1 MIALQWYNT
10 TVTENGVYCVLKPH
24 ILAANVCRQCQC
36 VHSYVYASLQWVYSH
51 PIHCVTFLNNY
62 FETEGIVYPQLYYL
76 TITLTLSL
84 FYSLHLRNSV
94 TTHPLYTFTLSY
106 RESPPNY
113 VPPLTNIY
121 THKGFGLCIPTTLC
135 LPSSDSNSPWQLH
148 PSSRPQSHSW
158 GHTPATVQV
167 KGTHHFQ

>member
-10 TVTENGVYCVLKPH
+10 TVTENGVHCVLKPH

-51 PIHCVTFLNNY
+51 PIHWVTFLNNY
-62 FETEGIVYPQLYYL
+62 SETEGSVYPQLYYL

-84 FYSLHLRNSV
+84 FYSLHLRKSV

-106 RESPPNY
+106 QESPPNY
-113 VPPLTNIY
+113 PPTHKH
-121 THKGFGLCIPTTLC
+121 THKGFGLCVPTTLC
-135 LPSSDSNSPWQLH
+135 LPSSDSNSP
-148 PSSRPQSHSW
+148 
-158 GHTPATVQV
+158 
-167 KGTHHFQ
+167 